1 MTNRLAKICPLLPF
15 ALIFALGTLPA
26 FAQSAEYERI
36 AAKANALIEKEEIT
50 VTAEEAAFFSGAQ
63 MRSKIVARTRR
74 FAEEHPGDK
83 DELNALADYV
93 ALENYRLQNA
103 IPLGQGVF
111 FLNYAVR
118 VDWSGNKVPKSADA
132 LLQPKYNYYLILTYS
147 TAEKSIL
154 EFTPSIN
161 AYTPLNFH
169 KTTLEKKTVLYA
181 IENGS
186 SFGWAT
192 EKILLSVFDPATFSG
207 LAQEIILYSQ
217 SFYST
222 GVEDIEF
229 CKDFEFSEN
238 ALHVWGTDF
247 DFDAGK
253 YIRGYD
259 KVYRF

>member
-1 MTNRLAKICPLLPF
+1 MQHKSLGFMQLAIICGFSFYYAWYLISFF
-15 ALIFALGTLPA
+15 ALFVSPPA
-26 FAQSAEYERI
+26 I
-36 AAKANALIEKEEIT
+36 ATFVE
-50 VTAEEAAFFSGAQ
+50 VH
-63 MRSKIVARTRR
+63 V
-74 FAEEHPGDK
+74 
-83 DELNALADYV
+83 
-93 ALENYRLQNA
+93 
-103 IPLGQGVF
+103 GQVVF
-111 FLNYAVR
+111 FLSYAVR

-169 KTTLEKKTVLYA
+169 KATLGKKTVLYA
-181 IENGS
+181 VENGS

-217 SFYST
+217 SFYAA

-229 CKDFEFSEN
+229 CKDFEFDGN
-238 ALHVWGTDF
+238 ALHFWGTDF

>member
-1 MTNRLAKICPLLPF
+1 MKNTLLLITALF
-15 ALIFALGTLPA
+15 ALASLPA
-26 FAQSAEYERI
+26 SAQSAEYERI
-36 AAKANALIEKEEIT
+36 AAKANALIKKEEIT
-50 VTAEEAAFFSGAQ
+50 ATAEEVAFFSGEQ

-74 FAEEHPGDK
+74 FAEELPGDK

-118 VDWSGNKVPKSADA
+118 VDWSEKKVPKSADA

-147 TAEKSIL
+147 TAEKEIL

-169 KTTLEKKTVLYA
+169 KATLGKKTVLYA
-181 IENGS
+181 VENGS

-217 SFYST
+217 SFYAA

-229 CKDFEFSEN
+229 CKDFEFDGN
-238 ALHVWGTDF
+238 ALHFWGTDF
-247 DFDAGK
+247 DFDEGK

-259 KVYRF
+259 KAYRF